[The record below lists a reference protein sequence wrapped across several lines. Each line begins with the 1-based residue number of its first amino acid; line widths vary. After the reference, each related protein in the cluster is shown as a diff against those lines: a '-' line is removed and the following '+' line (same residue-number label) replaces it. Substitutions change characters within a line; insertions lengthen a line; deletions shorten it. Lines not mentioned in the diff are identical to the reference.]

1 MICKKEYKSK
11 KIEMLFNNLKK
22 CIKINKMSTVK
33 MNKNYMD
40 GIKKCASLY
49 GFKVE
54 EAIAKIMDSKKKVK
68 IVAPKSK
75 FALPFSGEK
84 DSKCCEGLRYNDGL
98 YTQCEVMKKGENT
111 FCAVCDK
118 GNQKYGTI
126 DDRMNTGIMDFKDPS
141 GKSPVHYGKIMKK
154 LKISKEDVQ
163 EEALR
168 MGKAVHSVHFEEQEE
183 KRGRPKTVK
192 VVKDKTEKKKGRPK
206 KMPKGLELESK
217 TTDLF
222 ASLIANSVSSEIDD
236 MCEAEFVKNSC
247 ENGVKEIVVSEP
259 ALLETCIVEENK
271 KISKEEAKA
280 LEKAKKEE
288 EKALE
293 KAKKE
298 EEKALEKAKKEEE
311 KALKK
316 EEEKA
321 LKKDEGKPKKKVAE
335 KKVVEE
341 EEEADVVKKV
351 KYEGVTYLKSKK
363 SGIVYNME
371 QDAIGKWDEASQK
384 IVFNPVDAELE
395 EDECESD
402 SE

>member
-1 MICKKEYKSK
+1 
-11 KIEMLFNNLKK
+11 
-22 CIKINKMSTVK
+22 
-33 MNKNYMD
+33 
-40 GIKKCASLY
+40 
-49 GFKVE
+49 
-54 EAIAKIMDSKKKVK
+54 
-68 IVAPKSK
+68 
-75 FALPFSGEK
+75 
-84 DSKCCEGLRYNDGL
+84 
-98 YTQCEVMKKGENT
+98 
-111 FCAVCDK
+111 
-118 GNQKYGTI
+118 
-126 DDRMNTGIMDFKDPS
+126 
-141 GKSPVHYGKIMKK
+141 
-154 LKISKEDVQ
+154 
-163 EEALR
+163 
-168 MGKAVHSVHFEEQEE
+168 
-183 KRGRPKTVK
+183 
-192 VVKDKTEKKKGRPK
+192 
-206 KMPKGLELESK
+206 
-217 TTDLF
+217 
-222 ASLIANSVSSEIDD
+222 

-288 EKALE
+288 EKAL
-293 KAKKE
+293 KKD
-298 EEKALEKAKKEEE
+298 
-311 KALKK
+311 
-316 EEEKA
+316 EEKA